1 MSVETIEFV
10 DLEKALSRKHV
21 SFRDFFASEVGKVYV
36 VCISRD
42 GCPVCVKQK
51 LKVDRLAK
59 ALAGKYGGKV
69 VFARVHVKYSPERNQ
84 ESLRSKDVLG
94 HYFYPTNLVLVR
106 SRDRGVVEFYRA
118 SSPRMSELERNIRS
132 AVEVAKMF
140 EEESH

>member
-1 MSVETIEFV
+1 MSVETIEFA

-84 ESLRSKDVLG
+84 ESLRSKDVFG

-106 SRDRGVVEFYRA
+106 SRDKGAFEYYRA
-118 SSPRMSELERNIRS
+118 ASSRVSELARNIAH
-132 AVEVAKMF
+132 AVEVAKML
-140 EEESH
+140 EKQ

>member
-51 LKVDRLAK
+51 PKVDRLAK
-59 ALAGKYGGKV
+59 ALVGKYGGKV

-106 SRDRGVVEFYRA
+106 SRDKGAFEYYRA
-118 SSPRMSELERNIRS
+118 ASPRISELARNIAH
-132 AVEVAKMF
+132 AVEVAKML
-140 EEESH
+140 EKQ

>member
-1 MSVETIEFV
+1 MSVETIEFA

-51 LKVDRLAK
+51 PKVDRLAK
-59 ALAGKYGGKV
+59 VLAGKYGGKV

-106 SRDRGVVEFYRA
+106 SRDKGAFEYYRA
-118 SSPRMSELERNIRS
+118 ASSRISELARNVAH
-132 AVEVAKMF
+132 AVEVAKML
-140 EEESH
+140 EKQ

>member
-106 SRDRGVVEFYRA
+106 SRDKGAFEYYRA
-118 SSPRMSELERNIRS
+118 ASSRISELARNVAH
-132 AVEVAKMF
+132 AVEVAKML
-140 EEESH
+140 EKQ

>member
-1 MSVETIEFV
+1 MSVETIEFA

-51 LKVDRLAK
+51 LKVDKLAK
-59 ALAGKYGGKV
+59 TMVEKFGDRV
-69 VFARVHVKYSPERNQ
+69 VFIRVHVKYSPEQNQ

-106 SRDRGVVEFYRA
+106 SRDKGAFEYYRA
-118 SSPRMSELERNIRS
+118 ASPRISELARNIAH
-132 AVEVAKMF
+132 AVEVAKML
-140 EEESH
+140 EKQ

>member
-21 SFRDFFASEVGKVYV
+21 SFRDYFASEVGKVYV

-106 SRDRGVVEFYRA
+106 SRDKGAFEYYRA
-118 SSPRMSELERNIRS
+118 ASSRVSELARNVAH
-132 AVEVAKMF
+132 AVEVAKML
-140 EEESH
+140 EKQ

>member
-1 MSVETIEFV
+1 MSVETIEFA

-51 LKVDRLAK
+51 PKVDRLAK

-84 ESLRSKDVLG
+84 ESLRSKDVFG

-106 SRDRGVVEFYRA
+106 SRDKGAFEYYRA
-118 SSPRMSELERNIRS
+118 ASSRVSELARNIAH
-132 AVEVAKMF
+132 AVEVAKML
-140 EEESH
+140 EKQ

>member
-21 SFRDFFASEVGKVYV
+21 SFRDFFASQVGKVYV

-51 LKVDRLAK
+51 PKIDRLAK
-59 ALAGKYGGKV
+59 TIVEKFGDRV
-69 VFARVHVKYSPERNQ
+69 VFIRVHVKYSPERNQ

-106 SRDRGVVEFYRA
+106 SRDKGAFEYYRA
-118 SSPRMSELERNIRS
+118 ASPRISELARNIAH
-132 AVEVAKMF
+132 AVEVAKML
-140 EEESH
+140 EKQ

>member
-51 LKVDRLAK
+51 PKVDRLAK

-106 SRDRGVVEFYRA
+106 SRDKGAFEYYRA
-118 SSPRMSELERNIRS
+118 ASSRISELARNVAH
-132 AVEVAKMF
+132 AVEVAKML
-140 EEESH
+140 EKQ

>member
-106 SRDRGVVEFYRA
+106 SRDKGAFEYYRA
-118 SSPRMSELERNIRS
+118 ASSRISELSRNVAH
-132 AVEVAKMF
+132 AVEVAKML
-140 EEESH
+140 EKQ

>member
-10 DLEKALSRKHV
+10 DLEKVLLRKHV
-21 SFRDFFASEVGKVYV
+21 SFRDYFASEVGKVYV

-51 LKVDRLAK
+51 PKVDKLAK
-59 ALAGKYGGKV
+59 ALAGKSGDRV
-69 VFARVHVKYSPERNQ
+69 VFVRVHVKYSPERNQ

-106 SRDRGVVEFYRA
+106 SRDKGAFEYYRA
-118 SSPRMSELERNIRS
+118 ASPRISELARS
-132 AVEVAKMF
+132 IVRSVEVAKML
-140 EEESH
+140 EKQ